1 MRQQVPF
8 KTSEHIEEYLEALW
22 ISEEGGQPIAKISWV
37 ARQLGVAPPS
47 VVEMYKKLA
56 NQDIVKY
63 YPYKGVSLSKIGAI
77 LARRVIRNHRLIET
91 LMKQT
96 LNLNVDE
103 SIACSLEH
111 HMTNEFADALC
122 TLLKHPKK
130 CPHGNAIPT
139 GSCCAEKNNN
149 SD

>member
-1 MRQQVPF
+1 VKF
-8 KTSEHIEEYLEALW
+8 KTSEHVEEYLEALW

-37 ARQLGVAPPS
+37 ARKLNVAPPS

-56 NQDIVKY
+56 NQDLVKY
-63 YPYKGVSLSKIGAI
+63 YPYKGVRLSKIGAI
-77 LARRVIRNHRLIET
+77 MARRVVRNHRLVET

-96 LNLNVDE
+96 LNINVDE
-103 SIACSLEH
+103 NIACGIEH

-139 GSCCAEKNNN
+139 GSCCTSKP
-149 SD
+149 